1 MLYSILEPFPTLV
14 IQKCKLVHMLDA
26 KKLSR
31 KVCIKHMCHYFGLP
45 VFFFKKHY
53 WGHFCRGEI
62 TGLNSRKTSRLNTKN
77 YL

>member
-26 KKLSR
+26 KKLAR

-45 VFFFKKHY
+45 VFFQETLLGAF
-53 WGHFCRGEI
+53 
-62 TGLNSRKTSRLNTKN
+62 L
-77 YL
+77 